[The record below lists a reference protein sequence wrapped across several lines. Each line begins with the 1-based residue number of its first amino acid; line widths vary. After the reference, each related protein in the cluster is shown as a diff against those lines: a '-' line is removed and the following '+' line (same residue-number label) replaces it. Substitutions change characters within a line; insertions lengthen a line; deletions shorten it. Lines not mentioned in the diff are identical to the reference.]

1 MCLVSALH
9 VSGNQSSALKIHR
22 LFMALDS
29 ARPSE
34 RKSSHTRRDDL
45 RVVRRSL
52 AEALVERGYAVHCSP
67 TEAYG
72 MMKLLTPAPDGHS
85 RRKGAKF
92 FSSGVRSKNQ
102 LLADFDC

>member
-1 MCLVSALH
+1 MIIWFI
-9 VSGNQSSALKIHR
+9 NQGTENTQALKIHR

-67 TEAYG
+67 SEAYG
-72 MMKLLTPAPDGHS
+72 MMKLLTPAPDGRS

-92 FSSGVRSKNQ
+92 FFFRSYE
-102 LLADFDC
+102 

>member
-1 MCLVSALH
+1 M
-9 VSGNQSSALKIHR
+9 
-22 LFMALDS
+22 
-29 ARPSE
+29 
-34 RKSSHTRRDDL
+34 KSSHTRRDDL

-102 LLADFDC
+102 LLADFGC